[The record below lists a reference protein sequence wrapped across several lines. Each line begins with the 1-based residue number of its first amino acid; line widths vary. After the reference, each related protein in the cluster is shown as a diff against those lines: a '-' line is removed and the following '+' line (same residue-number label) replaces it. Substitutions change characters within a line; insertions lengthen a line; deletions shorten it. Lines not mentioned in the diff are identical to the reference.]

1 MIKMFNLSEEFNK
14 IKVFRDNQDLILNKF
29 KRSIKY
35 SDIVSLF
42 IPNESLINI
51 EEKKENSYHLPVKRK
66 HLLRFIHSDKVKNL
80 SVSYSEMEK
89 IKECELEIISNSLN
103 ITLSLQLLY
112 KNVENE
118 TFNRICN
125 RLKIKESDIRYLL
138 GNIDDTI
145 PKISNDL
152 ERLISYYNTTVSLKS
167 SISTIISSIVISY
180 RNFIMIYWNNISSRH
195 SFVVLSKYKK
205 EENIKMQSEEYY
217 NEYLLYEL
225 YLKDNNIT
233 IGEIMES
240 SNNDKFRMVLNDC
253 RKNTPFIYQYLIKST
268 IYSYYS
274 CNDIEEISNLE
285 YSRFL
290 NEKM

>member
-1 MIKMFNLSEEFNK
+1 
-14 IKVFRDNQDLILNKF
+14 
-29 KRSIKY
+29 
-35 SDIVSLF
+35 
-42 IPNESLINI
+42 
-51 EEKKENSYHLPVKRK
+51 
-66 HLLRFIHSDKVKNL
+66 
-80 SVSYSEMEK
+80 
-89 IKECELEIISNSLN
+89 
-103 ITLSLQLLY
+103 
-112 KNVENE
+112 
-118 TFNRICN
+118 
-125 RLKIKESDIRYLL
+125 
-138 GNIDDTI
+138 
-145 PKISNDL
+145 
-152 ERLISYYNTTVSLKS
+152 
-167 SISTIISSIVISY
+167 
-180 RNFIMIYWNNISSRH
+180 
-195 SFVVLSKYKK
+195 
-205 EENIKMQSEEYY
+205 MQSEEYY